1 VLEEREA
8 NGLTMQGQHLNSQ
21 TVDLARNLREN
32 QLGGVIFGCKHNTI
46 EECFE
51 KQLFG
56 LPSVHYSYVRNV
68 KPGLPLFL
76 FNYSD
81 RKLHGIFEAASPG
94 QMCID
99 PYAWSHDGSLRTSFP
114 AQVRICTKTRY
125 PPLMESQFRTVLGDN
140 YYNHHHFYF
149 ELDHAQTKALI
160 AVFKSLAPANFTQ
173 VPAVS
178 SKRTIAPL
186 PSTKR
191 QAPVIPDQKKG
202 SASPK
207 DINPFSVL
215 SQSGGAVKDNWADS
229 DVENGSISRSS
240 DEKESRELVSDW
252 EDLDDNVL
260 HGQLGLCSN
269 PDEISQN
276 SSYNSVAKGA
286 EFVECSHLV
295 VNPVNGG
302 IQSSD
307 GDMLVISDDVHS
319 GAVGVDGI
327 ESGGQNEPDDVSIQ
341 PERLSILQKL
351 KELFVLRQQA
361 VLSDQNLAYSNSDEY
376 APEETQANVSLSCPE
391 QCAPEEPQANTTPSC
406 PELHVL
412 EETQANVSLLCPEQY
427 VPEEPQANASLS
439 CPEQHVPEEPQ
450 ANASLSCPEQHVLE
464 ETQPNVSLPCPGQY
478 VPEEP
483 QANASLSCPEQHV
496 PEEIQANASL
506 PCPDQHVPEEPQDDA
521 SFSCPEQHVPEET
534 QTNASLPCPDQHV
547 PEETQDDASFSC
559 PEQHVPEETQANA
572 SLPCPGQH
580 VPDNASLPCPEQHVP
595 EETQINAGLSCP
607 DQHLPEETK
616 FNVSLAYPDQHVP
629 EETQV
634 TAGISCPDQHVPEE
648 TQVNASLPS
657 PNQHVPEETKATA
670 AISCPDQH
678 VTQANASLSQHEFGA
693 KVEDN
698 TSLEQNQGNAELIKI
713 VLDLIKKTDSLDMR
727 QNKSHEEILSLKEV
741 VKDSGTKVKQLEYRI
756 DELQFKL
763 DSSLSLVGDACDTL
777 DKPSIFLIGGYNGV
791 SWLSSLDAFSPEKDI
806 LVPLAPLSSARSY
819 ASVAT
824 LEGCIFVCGGGVGDS
839 FGNTVECYNTM
850 CNEWMA
856 CPCLNNKKGSLAAVS
871 LDGKIYAIGGGDGIV
886 TYSDVEMFDPFL
898 GKWICSP
905 SMMNSRFALGAA
917 EMNSVIYATGGF
929 DGFSYLQSAERY
941 DPREGFWARLPSM
954 NVRRGCHTVAALGGV
969 LYAIG
974 GYNGDRMVSSV
985 EIFDPRRNSW
995 RVGDPMNFPR
1005 GYASTVTLG
1014 DNVFVIGGLQSSEKF
1029 MDSVEVYNVKCGW
1042 SVPGFSSIG
1051 VRCFASA
1058 AVV

>member
-1 VLEEREA
+1 MK
-8 NGLTMQGQHLNSQ
+8 NGHL
-21 TVDLARNLREN
+21 
-32 QLGGVIFGCKHNTI
+32 
-46 EECFE
+46 CF
-51 KQLFG
+51 K
-56 LPSVHYSYVRNV
+56 
-68 KPGLPLFL
+68 
-76 FNYSD
+76 
-81 RKLHGIFEAASPG
+81 
-94 QMCID
+94 
-99 PYAWSHDGSLRTSFP
+99 
-114 AQVRICTKTRY
+114 VRICTKTRY

-191 QAPVIPDQKKG
+191 QAPAIPDQKKG

-439 CPEQHVPEEPQ
+439 CPEQHVPEE
-450 ANASLSCPEQHVLE
+450 
-464 ETQPNVSLPCPGQY
+464 T
-478 VPEEP
+478 
-483 QANASLSCPEQHV
+483 
-496 PEEIQANASL
+496 QANASL
-506 PCPDQHVPEEPQDDA
+506 PCPD
-521 SFSCPEQHVPEET
+521 
-534 QTNASLPCPDQHV
+534 
-547 PEETQDDASFSC
+547 
-559 PEQHVPEETQANA
+559 
-572 SLPCPGQH
+572 QH

-607 DQHLPEETK
+607 DQHLPEETQ

-698 TSLEQNQGNAELIKI
+698 TSLEQNQGNAEVCVPFLSVRLFPSLHYLITLDNPVTHMMLVVVQYSHIIFFFTCLQLIKI

-727 QNKSHEEILSLKEV
+727 QVCHLFLSTCDVKV
-741 VKDSGTKVKQLEYRI
+741 VRRFISLLDRNIQMSGAVG
-756 DELQFKL
+756 L
-763 DSSLSLVGDACDTL
+763 DSM
-777 DKPSIFLIGGYNGV
+777 
-791 SWLSSLDAFSPEKDI
+791 FS
-806 LVPLAPLSSARSY
+806 
-819 ASVAT
+819 
-824 LEGCIFVCGGGVGDS
+824 
-839 FGNTVECYNTM
+839 
-850 CNEWMA
+850 
-856 CPCLNNKKGSLAAVS
+856 
-871 LDGKIYAIGGGDGIV
+871 IV
-886 TYSDVEMFDPFL
+886 TRNHRCPMWFL
-898 GKWICSP
+898 FTK
-905 SMMNSRFALGAA
+905 
-917 EMNSVIYATGGF
+917 
-929 DGFSYLQSAERY
+929 FS
-941 DPREGFWARLPSM
+941 
-954 NVRRGCHTVAALGGV
+954 NC
-969 LYAIG
+969 
-974 GYNGDRMVSSV
+974 GY
-985 EIFDPRRNSW
+985 
-995 RVGDPMNFPR
+995 
-1005 GYASTVTLG
+1005 Y
-1014 DNVFVIGGLQSSEKF
+1014 
-1029 MDSVEVYNVKCGW
+1029 
-1042 SVPGFSSIG
+1042 
-1051 VRCFASA
+1051 
-1058 AVV
+1058 

>member
-1 VLEEREA
+1 MVLEEREA

-114 AQVRICTKTRY
+114 AQVRISTKTRY

-361 VLSDQNLAYSNSDEY
+361 VLSDQNLAYSNSDQY

-406 PELHVL
+406 PEQHVL
-412 EETQANVSLLCPEQY
+412 EETQAN
-427 VPEEPQANASLS
+427 
-439 CPEQHVPEEPQ
+439 
-450 ANASLSCPEQHVLE
+450 
-464 ETQPNVSLPCPGQY
+464 
-478 VPEEP
+478 
-483 QANASLSCPEQHV
+483 
-496 PEEIQANASL
+496 ANASL
-506 PCPDQHVPEEPQDDA
+506 PCPDQ
-521 SFSCPEQHVPEET
+521 
-534 QTNASLPCPDQHV
+534 L
-547 PEETQDDASFSC
+547 
-559 PEQHVPEETQANA
+559 
-572 SLPCPGQH
+572 

-607 DQHLPEETK
+607 DQHLPEETQ
-616 FNVSLAYPDQHVP
+616 FNVSLSYPDQHVP

-1051 VRCFASA
+1051 VRCFTSA

>member
-1 VLEEREA
+1 MAGGHCFHTGVFVLFRVLEEREA

-361 VLSDQNLAYSNSDEY
+361 VLSDQNLAYSNSDQY

-406 PELHVL
+406 PEQHVL

-427 VPEEPQANASLS
+427 ISMYLKNHRMMQVFLVQSNMYLKKHRPMQAFL
-439 CPEQHVPEEPQ
+439 
-450 ANASLSCPEQHVLE
+450 
-464 ETQPNVSLPCPGQY
+464 
-478 VPEEP
+478 
-483 QANASLSCPEQHV
+483 
-496 PEEIQANASL
+496 
-506 PCPDQHVPEEPQDDA
+506 
-521 SFSCPEQHVPEET
+521 
-534 QTNASLPCPDQHV
+534 
-547 PEETQDDASFSC
+547 
-559 PEQHVPEETQANA
+559 
-572 SLPCPGQH
+572 
-580 VPDNASLPCPEQHVP
+580 QHVP

-607 DQHLPEETK
+607 DQHLPEETQ
-616 FNVSLAYPDQHVP
+616 FNVSLSYPDQHVP

-713 VLDLIKKTDSLDMR
+713 VLDLIQKTDSLDMR

-1042 SVPGFSSIG
+1042 SVPGFSSVG

>member
-1 VLEEREA
+1 
-8 NGLTMQGQHLNSQ
+8 MQGQHLNSQ

-464 ETQPNVSLPCPGQY
+464 ETQPNGNMYLKNHRPM
-478 VPEEP
+478 
-483 QANASLSCPEQHV
+483 QAFLVQSNMYLKKYKPMQAFLVQISMYLKNHRMMQVFLVQSNMYLKKHRPMQAFLVQISMYLKKHRMMQAFLVQSNMYLKKHRPMQAFLVLASMYLTM
-496 PEEIQANASL
+496 QAFLVQSNMCLKKHRSMQVFL
-506 PCPDQHVPEEPQDDA
+506 V
-521 SFSCPEQHVPEET
+521 
-534 QTNASLPCPDQHV
+534 
-547 PEETQDDASFSC
+547 
-559 PEQHVPEETQANA
+559 
-572 SLPCPGQH
+572 
-580 VPDNASLPCPEQHVP
+580 
-595 EETQINAGLSCP
+595 QISIFPKKQN
-607 DQHLPEETK
+607 
-616 FNVSLAYPDQHVP
+616 QHVP

>member
-1 VLEEREA
+1 
-8 NGLTMQGQHLNSQ
+8 MQGQHLNSQ

-215 SQSGGAVKDNWADS
+215 SQSGGAIEDNWADS

-240 DEKESRELVSDW
+240 DEKESKELVSDW

-269 PDEISQN
+269 SDEISQN

-295 VNPVNGG
+295 ANPVNEG

-307 GDMLVISDDVHS
+307 GDMLVSSHDVHS

-327 ESGGQNEPDDVSIQ
+327 ESGVQNEPDDVSIQ

-361 VLSDQNLAYSNSDEY
+361 VLSDQNLAYSNSDQY

-391 QCAPEEPQANTTPSC
+391 QCAPEEPQANASLSC
-406 PELHVL
+406 PEQHVL

-439 CPEQHVPEEPQ
+439 CPEQHVLEETQANVSLLCPEQYVPEEPQ

-464 ETQPNVSLPCPGQY
+464 ETQANVSLPCPEQY
-478 VPEEP
+478 APEEP
-483 QANASLSCPEQHV
+483 QANASLSCPEQH
-496 PEEIQANASL
+496 
-506 PCPDQHVPEEPQDDA
+506 
-521 SFSCPEQHVPEET
+521 
-534 QTNASLPCPDQHV
+534 
-547 PEETQDDASFSC
+547 
-559 PEQHVPEETQANA
+559 
-572 SLPCPGQH
+572 
-580 VPDNASLPCPEQHVP
+580 
-595 EETQINAGLSCP
+595 
-607 DQHLPEETK
+607 HLPEETQ
-616 FNVSLAYPDQHVP
+616 FNVSLSYPDQHVS

-670 AISCPDQH
+670 AISCPDQQ
-678 VTQANASLSQHEFGA
+678 VTQANASLSQHKFGA

-954 NVRRGCHTVAALGGV
+954 NVRRGCHTVAALGEV

-995 RVGDPMNFPR
+995 KVGDPMNFPR

>member
-1 VLEEREA
+1 MPARLTCHRAVPGLDHAQYYHARAGTAHLARVLEEREA
-8 NGLTMQGQHLNSQ
+8 NGLTMQGQHLISQ
-21 TVDLARNLREN
+21 PVDLARNLREN

-94 QMCID
+94 QMSID

-114 AQVRICTKTRY
+114 AQVRICTKARY

-160 AVFKSLAPANFTQ
+160 AVFKALAPANFTQ

-178 SKRTIAPL
+178 SKRIIAPL

-229 DVENGSISRSS
+229 DAENGSISRSS

-260 HGQLGLCSN
+260 HDQLDLCSN

-295 VNPVNGG
+295 INPVNGE
-302 IQSSD
+302 IRSSD
-307 GDMLVISDDVHS
+307 GDMLVSSHDVHS

-327 ESGGQNEPDDVSIQ
+327 ESEVQNEPDGVVIQ

-351 KELFVLRQQA
+351 KELFVLRQQTE
-361 VLSDQNLAYSNSDEY
+361 LSDQNLAYSNSDQY
-376 APEETQANVSLSCPE
+376 APEET
-391 QCAPEEPQANTTPSC
+391 
-406 PELHVL
+406 
-412 EETQANVSLLCPEQY
+412 
-427 VPEEPQANASLS
+427 QANASLS
-439 CPEQHVPEEPQ
+439 CPEQYAPEEPQ

-464 ETQPNVSLPCPGQY
+464 ETQTNASFPCPEQP

-483 QANASLSCPEQHV
+483 
-496 PEEIQANASL
+496 QANASL
-506 PCPDQHVPEEPQDDA
+506 PCPDQHVPEEPHDDASLSCPEQHAPEETQVKASLCCPEQYEPEESQANA
-521 SFSCPEQHVPEET
+521 SFSCPEQHAPEET
-534 QTNASLPCPDQHV
+534 QANASLPCPDQHV

-559 PEQHVPEETQANA
+559 PEQRVPEETQANA
-572 SLPCPGQH
+572 NLS
-580 VPDNASLPCPEQHVP
+580 CPEQHVP
-595 EETQINAGLSCP
+595 EETQINAGLS
-607 DQHLPEETK
+607 
-616 FNVSLAYPDQHVP
+616 FPDQHVP
-629 EETQV
+629 EETQFN
-634 TAGISCPDQHVPEE
+634 AGLSCPDQHVPEE
-648 TQVNASLPS
+648 TQATAGISCPDQLVPEETQVNASLSCPD
-657 PNQHVPEETKATA
+657 QHVPDETKAITV
-670 AISCPDQH
+670 ISCPDQH
-678 VTQANASLSQHEFGA
+678 VTQANASLSQYPFSA

-698 TSLEQNQGNAELIKI
+698 TSFEENQGNAELIKI
-713 VLDLIKKTDSLDMR
+713 VLDLIKKTDALDTR

-763 DSSLSLVGDACDTL
+763 DSSLSLVGDACDAL

-824 LEGCIFVCGGGVGDS
+824 LEGCIFICGGGVGDS
-839 FGNTVECYNTM
+839 FSNTVECYNTM
-850 CNEWMA
+850 CNEWMV
-856 CPCLNNKKGSLAAVS
+856 CPCLNNAKGSLAAVS

-917 EMNSVIYATGGF
+917 EMNNVMYATGGF
-929 DGFSYLQSAERY
+929 DGYNYLRFLEDNKHATYRSAER
-941 DPREGFWARLPSM
+941 
-954 NVRRGCHTVAALGGV
+954 
-969 LYAIG
+969 YAIG
-974 GYNGDRMVSSV
+974 GYNGDSMVSSV

-1005 GYASTVTLG
+1005 GYASAVTLG

-1029 MDSVEVYNVKCGW
+1029 LDSVQTSCLHGFDQNTTN
-1042 SVPGFSSIG
+1042 PGSCMTNAGLGF
-1051 VRCFASA
+1051 
-1058 AVV
+1058 